1 MNTAPD
7 NSANPAVPGST
18 LASTYRPKQFTRGVT
33 ANPRNVVYIAIVA
46 SLLLH
51 LVVGGYLMGV
61 PLGIVDP
68 AQLEAFTRVYKV
80 KRSQPMDAVVA
91 DDSASA
97 AGDNQSASDLGK
109 ALLQSPGSAP
119 DAGEIDI
126 VLRDTAAPDDLARQH
141 TPDVDLAAAAT
152 FTDVIALM
160 QGPSLRGPSFNPG
173 PNQAGNGQGQ
183 GQGQGQG
190 TGPGSGSG
198 DGTGSEQAAN
208 LLRQAGLDGRPAA
221 PLTVDVARPD
231 IEPVRRQPAQR
242 VAVTTPLPEIDL
254 NELALAG
261 SDALLL
267 PETLDDDFEY
277 RLTRL
282 PGDADEPG
290 YFSVEII
297 GRRTLRK
304 LKSMPKDVVFLI
316 DTSGSVPASWV
327 KQSVAG
333 VGQGLNLL
341 NEQDRFNIVM
351 FKDNP
356 AFFSTA
362 GPQQATAE
370 NIAKAQQFLKG
381 AESSGWT
388 DMNTALS
395 RLLVR
400 DLDQQRVYYL
410 VLISDGQPTRG
421 VINTRDLI
429 NLITRN
435 NDLAA
440 SIYCVGVGR
449 RVNRELLDFLAY
461 RNKGFS
467 IEVERSEEAA
477 TTILGLMSR
486 LRYPIIKDVR
496 LNVVGLGPDAQVY
509 PRDLPNIH
517 QGERAAIY
525 GQYDQPG
532 EFTTRITGSNGAQP
546 VDFTFTRELA
556 NAEQGDETIRQRWA
570 FWKLH
575 DLYAQMIRFGETEE
589 LKQQIRTLQREHRIK
604 TLY

>member
-1 MNTAPD
+1 MNQA
-7 NSANPAVPGST
+7 AAGST
-18 LASTYRPKQFTRGVT
+18 LAPANAKRFTRGVT
-33 ANPRNVVYIAIVA
+33 ENPQTTVLIALIA
-46 SLLLH
+46 SVLLH
-51 LVVGGYLMGV
+51 AVLGGYLALQ
-61 PLGIVDP
+61 PLGRVDP
-68 AQLEAFTRVYKV
+68 AELEAFSRVYQV
-80 KRSQPMDAVVA
+80 KRSKPMDAVV
-91 DDSASA
+91 DDTTAATDAAEQQTAS
-97 AGDNQSASDLGK
+97 NLSK
-109 ALLQSPGSAP
+109 ALLQNAGDAPAPREVDIKLREPTTVDPLAQRAGDTDDPLGSAIP
-119 DAGEIDI
+119 EQVAS
-126 VLRDTAAPDDLARQH
+126 
-141 TPDVDLAAAAT
+141 
-152 FTDVIALM
+152 LM
-160 QGPSLRGPSFNPG
+160 QGPALRGPTFNPG
-173 PNQAGNGQGQ
+173 PGNTSGNNAGGGDGQGT
-183 GQGQGQG
+183 GDGTG

-198 DGTGSEQAAN
+198 SEQAVD
-208 LLRQAGLDGRPAA
+208 LLRSAGLQGGDPINRAA
-221 PLTVDVARPD
+221 EVQRPD
-231 IEPVRRQPAQR
+231 IQPTRQKIQR
-242 VAVTTPLPEIDL
+242 PQLEAATLPELDL
-254 NELALAG
+254 NELALAD
-261 SDALLL
+261 SDALEI

-277 RLTRL
+277 RVTRYRAQ
-282 PGDADEPG
+282 ADEPG
-290 YFSVEII
+290 FFRVEIV

-304 LKSMPKDVVFLI
+304 LPAMPKDVVFLI
-316 DTSGSVPASWV
+316 DTSGSVPDSWV
-327 KQSVAG
+327 RQMVRG

-356 AFFSTA
+356 AFFSTD
-362 GPQQATAE
+362 GPTQATAE
-370 NIAKAQQFLKG
+370 NIAKGQRFLTT

-429 NLITRN
+429 NIITRN

-449 RVNRELLDFLAY
+449 KVNRELLDFLAY

-467 IEVERSEEAA
+467 LEVERSQDTAPM
-477 TTILGLMSR
+477 ILGLMSR

-517 QGERAAIY
+517 QGERAVIF
-525 GQYDQPG
+525 GQYDQPA
-532 EFTTRITGSNGAQP
+532 EFTTRITGSNGEKP
-546 VDFTFTRELA
+546 VDFTFTRSLA
-556 NAEQGDETIRQRWA
+556 QAPRGDDSVRKQWA

-575 DLYAQMIRFGETEE
+575 DLYARMIRFGETDE
-589 LKQQIRTLQREHRIK
+589 LKEQIRALQRAYDVK